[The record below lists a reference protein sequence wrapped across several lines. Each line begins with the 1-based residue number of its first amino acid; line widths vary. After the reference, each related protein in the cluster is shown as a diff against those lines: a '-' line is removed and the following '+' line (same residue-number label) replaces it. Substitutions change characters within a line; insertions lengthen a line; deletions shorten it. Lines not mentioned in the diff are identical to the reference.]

1 MNKKLIA
8 IFATTTVLLLAAA
21 AGWSQT
27 LARVHG
33 KCTDTDGKPMV
44 GLTIEFLSQE
54 TGKKSSLQ
62 TDNKGEFTSIAIPQG
77 KYTISMVED
86 GKVIHIYKDVP
97 VTSSEQGT
105 NLEFD
110 LQKEMREAQKNPEFQ
125 KKAAEQVKENA
136 KINTLNKMLTDAH
149 TAEQAG
155 NWQQAVQIMNDAIA
169 IDTTH
174 DVIWAHLGDAELG
187 AGSTATSKDD
197 ATPHFQKAIESYKKA
212 IDLAEK
218 APAPTDNKKGAAVAD
233 SKATLGKYHNNLGQA
248 YAKTGQPKEALD
260 EYTTAAQDDP
270 PNASMYYFNAGA
282 TLTNQATKETDSN
295 TKQKDIDDANAA
307 FDKAIEAKPDYA
319 EAYYQKGINLTS
331 QATIDKSGKIM
342 PAPGTVE
349 AFNKYLELDPEG
361 KHVEEAKGLIE
372 GFGATVSTTYK
383 KAKATPPAKK

>member
-44 GLTIEFLSQE
+44 GLTIEFANQE
-54 TGKKSSLQ
+54 TGQKSSLK
-62 TDNKGEFTSIAIPQG
+62 TDDKGEFNTIAMPPG

-97 VTSSEQGT
+97 VTQSEQGT
-105 NLEFD
+105 NLDFD
-110 LQKEMREAQKNPEFQ
+110 LQKEVREAQKNPEYQ

-233 SKATLGKYHNNLGQA
+233 TKTTLGKYHNNLGQA

-331 QATIDKSGKIM
+331 KATIDKTGKMIA
-342 PAPGTVE
+342 APGTIE
-349 AFNKYLELDPEG
+349 AFNKYLELEPAG
-361 KHVEEAKGLIE
+361 KHAEEAKGLIE
-372 GFGATVSTTYK
+372 GFGETVSTTYK
-383 KAKATPPAKK
+383 KAKATPPKK